1 MVTIK
6 DIAKQIGVSVSTV
19 SRALNNHPDI
29 KPETKREVLEAMERL
44 QYTPNALARSLINKK
59 SYTVGLMIPDI
70 TDPFFA
76 AIADGVEEILS
87 DSGYQVVYGNTTHKQ
102 EKEIRFLN
110 SVIERKMDGII
121 ATPDVMSEEIVDMLE
136 RLQIPVVLLR
146 RRPPEGL
153 KIPVVDVDHY
163 QGACSAVQYL
173 LSLGHSRIGFL
184 GLPPYS
190 FTGQERFRGYID
202 TLAAHGLEPLPKE
215 PLFAG
220 RTIEHGFKAMARLY
234 EEAPEVTAVF
244 AANDMLG
251 IGALEWL
258 AKNGIRVPDR
268 ISVVG
273 FDNLEVTDLHWIKL
287 TTISQPRNLMGKK
300 AAELLLQMMKEH
312 VLTHD
317 PIFLDT
323 ELIVRE
329 TCAPMSRVKA

>member
-6 DIAKQIGVSVSTV
+6 DIAKQMGVSVSTV

-29 KPETKREVLEAMERL
+29 KPETKREVLEAMERFN
-44 QYTPNALARSLINKK
+44 YKPNALARSLINKK

-121 ATPDVMSEEIVDMLE
+121 ATPDVMNDAIIEWLKRLE
-136 RLQIPVVLLR
+136 IPVVLLR

-153 KIPVVDVDHY
+153 HIPVVDVDHY
-163 QGACSAVQYL
+163 KGACNAVQYL
-173 LSLGHSRIGFL
+173 LSLGHKHIGFI

-190 FTGQERFRGYID
+190 FTGQERYRGYLD
-202 TLAAHGLEPLPKE
+202 TLAAHGIEPLMKQ
-215 PLFAG
+215 PLFTG
-220 RTIEHGFKAMARLY
+220 RTIECGYEAMAQLY
-234 EEAPEVTAVF
+234 KETPTVTAVF

-258 AKNGIRVPDR
+258 AKNNIQVPGQ
-268 ISVVG
+268 ISVMG

-287 TTISQPRNLMGKK
+287 TTIAQPRNLMGKK
-300 AAELLLQMMKEH
+300 AAELLLQMMKDH

-323 ELIVRE
+323 ELIIRE
-329 TCAPMSRVKA
+329 TCAPLQASM